1 MPGVTKHIFDSDIRE
16 ILSMWNNQLKK
27 IYPTL
32 PRDYTKADIIKA
44 LKLYY
49 PHEWNS
55 VQAKYNY
62 YSQKDKFISKKFGKK
77 RYNMKRAELLLED
90 TNQYK
95 IIISKS
101 TRSSYYNSFSQEVVC
116 SARKKLS
123 SERKPRIE
131 KINRKIDKAKSKVQQ
146 VTPKYIDQLI
156 GLYERK
162 NTSQKDKLYI
172 LAELKKYYSPEIVQ
186 FFFKLNDVELNKQLR
201 KEAFVYLQ
209 NFNYHPRARKQ
220 KYMQVHSNSKKRKNY
235 LKNIYPNE
243 FSRIEETPDELE
255 YRIQN
260 SKEQK
265 NKNYDFFISHSYKD
279 SKIVQKLIEF
289 ENKQGNNVFCDWI
302 NDSDYLKRNLLCE
315 ATLNVIEMRLEQ
327 SSALIFVKSEF
338 STSSVW
344 CKYELNYF
352 YKLKKPIYY
361 IDVANICNGNFSIS
375 PEKGKWFIDN
385 NYKKAA
391 LFEGASV
398 ATD

>member
-1 MPGVTKHIFDSDIRE
+1 MSGVTKHIFDSDIKE
-16 ILSMWNNQLKK
+16 IISMWNTQIKK

-32 PRDYTKADIIKA
+32 PRAYTKADIIES

-55 VQAKYNY
+55 VQIKYNY
-62 YSQKDKFISKKFGKK
+62 YSIKDKFLEKKVGRK
-77 RYNMKRAELLLED
+77 RYNMKPAELLLED
-90 TNQYK
+90 SNQYQS
-95 IIISKS
+95 IISARN
-101 TRSSYYNSFSQEVVC
+101 RSKYYNSFSESEAVY
-116 SARKKLS
+116 SREKLLI
-123 SERKPRIE
+123 ERKPKIE
-131 KINRKIDKAKSKVQQ
+131 KINQKIDKAKSKVQQ

-172 LAELKKYYSPEIVQ
+172 LTELEKYYSPRIVQ
-186 FFFKLNDVELNKQLR
+186 FFFKLNDTELNKQLR
-201 KEAFVYLQ
+201 QEAFKYLQ

-243 FSRIEETPDELE
+243 ISRIEETPDELE
-255 YRIQN
+255 YRIHN

-265 NKNYDFFISHSYKD
+265 VKNYDFFISHSYKD

-302 NDSDYLKRNLLCE
+302 NDSDYLKRNLLCK

-338 STSSVW
+338 SISSVW

-361 IDVANICNGNFSIS
+361 IDSANICYGNFSIL
-375 PEKGKWFIDN
+375 PEKSKWFIDN

-391 LFEGASV
+391 LLEGTSV

>member
-172 LAELKKYYSPEIVQ
+172 LTELKKYYSPEIVQ

-235 LKNIYPNE
+235 LKKY
-243 FSRIEETPDELE
+243 L
-255 YRIQN
+255 
-260 SKEQK
+260 SK
-265 NKNYDFFISHSYKD
+265 
-279 SKIVQKLIEF
+279 
-289 ENKQGNNVFCDWI
+289 
-302 NDSDYLKRNLLCE
+302 
-315 ATLNVIEMRLEQ
+315 
-327 SSALIFVKSEF
+327 
-338 STSSVW
+338 
-344 CKYELNYF
+344 
-352 YKLKKPIYY
+352 
-361 IDVANICNGNFSIS
+361 
-375 PEKGKWFIDN
+375 
-385 NYKKAA
+385 
-391 LFEGASV
+391 
-398 ATD
+398 